1 MSYQTHTL
9 PSGLRIIH
17 KHIDTP
23 VAYLGFGIGVGTRNE
38 SHLEHGI
45 AHFMEHMLFKGT
57 PRRSSMEIIE
67 LIEGVGGE
75 LNAYTSKE
83 ETMLYAVFPDQYV
96 ERALELLCD
105 IVQNSHF
112 PEDELRKEQTVVLD
126 EISSYE
132 DSPSDLIFDE
142 FENML
147 FRGHSLGHNILGTDK
162 SVSRFSSARLKR
174 FFSRYYQPSN
184 MILFSQGAIDF
195 GLLISLTSEYLGEPS
210 EKELSFAKPECAAI
224 FSPNSVR
231 RLLRRRDTHQ
241 RHVLIGGYAY
251 PRHDSRRLA
260 VSVLVNLLGG
270 PSLNSRLNLA
280 LRERTGFVYH
290 VECSYTAYADT
301 GMISIYFGCAPSN
314 MEQAIRL
321 VEEELKRLVEA
332 PLTEEELEATKR
344 QLKGQLMVSHDNR
357 ETTFMSMGKNYLHH
371 GRVDDLPD
379 LVRRI
384 DAVSAAQIH
393 EVAQDL
399 LEPNKLHHLIYT

>member
-17 KHIDTP
+17 KYIDAP
-23 VAYLGFGIGVGTRNE
+23 VSYLGFGIGVGTRDE

-83 ETMLYAVFPDQYV
+83 ETMLYAVFPNEYV

-112 PEDELRKEQTVVLD
+112 PDEELRKEQTVVLD

-147 FRGHSLGHNILGTDK
+147 FRGHALGHNILGTEK
-162 SVSRFSSARLKR
+162 SVSRFNSARLKR

-195 GLLISLTSEYLGEPS
+195 ALLISLASQYLGGAS
-210 EKELSFAKPECAAI
+210 EAKYSFIKPDASTI
-224 FSPNSVR
+224 FTPNPVR
-231 RLLRRRDTHQ
+231 RQLRRRDTHQ

-301 GMISIYFGCAPSN
+301 GMISIYFGCAPGN
-314 MEQAIRL
+314 MEQAIDL
-321 VEEELKRLVEA
+321 VEEELRRLIA
-332 PLTEEELEATKR
+332 SPLTEEELEATKR

-371 GRVDDLPD
+371 GRVDDLPE
-379 LVRRI
+379 LIGRV
-384 DAVSAAQIH
+384 DAVSADQLH
-393 EVAQDL
+393 EVARDL
-399 LEPNKLHHLIYT
+399 LDPSKLHRLIYT